1 MRVTFPHIGYTW
13 VPVRAIGNKLGVD
26 MIVPPLTSKRTLSLG
41 VKYAPETLCL
51 PFKLSLGNMI
61 EGLEMGGDTIIMLG
75 QYGPCRF
82 GYYNKLQ
89 ESILHELGYKFKML
103 KESLGIFH
111 IIKFVSGASTRAIL
125 SALHF
130 GMVKLKALDDIER
143 LVYKVRAVDLNETTA
158 THIYKDAI
166 KAIDAAGDYRAIRQ
180 SKKEHVRK
188 LESIPTVSSRTP
200 LKIGFTG
207 EFFVVIDSFA
217 NMDIDIELGKMGVEV
232 ARPHSV
238 WAWLGINPLARA
250 FGLREKDKSHQAAM
264 PYLSRHVG
272 GDGWQSVGERVLH
285 AEEWDGIIHIEPFGC
300 LPEIMA
306 RNIALSMKD
315 EVPVLNIIYDEHTG
329 RAGII
334 SRLEAFVD
342 LLERKR
348 RTKNKN
354 LEQSAAR

>member
-13 VPVRAIGNKLGVD
+13 VPARAIGNKLGVD

-143 LVYKVRAVDLNETTA
+143 LVYKVRAVERDKGSAPEPAIAPNSTA
-158 THIYKDAI
+158 LMTVPLT
-166 KAIDAAGDYRAIRQ
+166 RAISRM
-180 SKKEHVRK
+180 SNSTARRA
-188 LESIPTVSSRTP
+188 SCFAVSSTLSLSKRP
-200 LKIGFTG
+200 
-207 EFFVVIDSFA
+207 S
-217 NMDIDIELGKMGVEV
+217 DICIFSIV
-232 ARPHSV
+232 A
-238 WAWLGINPLARA
+238 
-250 FGLREKDKSHQAAM
+250 
-264 PYLSRHVG
+264 
-272 GDGWQSVGERVLH
+272 
-285 AEEWDGIIHIEPFGC
+285 
-300 LPEIMA
+300 
-306 RNIALSMKD
+306 
-315 EVPVLNIIYDEHTG
+315 
-329 RAGII
+329 
-334 SRLEAFVD
+334 
-342 LLERKR
+342 
-348 RTKNKN
+348 
-354 LEQSAAR
+354 